1 MAQDKKKSA
10 AQIAGENEVLGA
22 PDKPDPDF
30 AAAMAAQQAEVDAGF
45 RDDIMFEG
53 NQDPSLRGTGQPGEL
68 YGTPTEPDPDFVKE
82 VEAQK
87 QMIKNA
93 AQQDVAK
100 SFDLFDIAED
110 LGLKFQK
117 FKNEEE

>member
-30 AAAMAAQQAEVDAGF
+30 AAEMAAQQAEVDAKL
-45 RDDIMFEG
+45 RDDIMFQGE
-53 NQDPSLRGTGQPGEL
+53 QDPTLRGTGQPGEL
-68 YGTPTEPDPDFVKE
+68 YGAPTTPDPDFVKDM
-82 VEAQK
+82 EAQK
-87 QMIKNA
+87 QAAKNA
-93 AQQDVAK
+93 AQAEIAK

-110 LGLKFQK
+110 LGLKFQP
-117 FKNEEE
+117 FKDGEE